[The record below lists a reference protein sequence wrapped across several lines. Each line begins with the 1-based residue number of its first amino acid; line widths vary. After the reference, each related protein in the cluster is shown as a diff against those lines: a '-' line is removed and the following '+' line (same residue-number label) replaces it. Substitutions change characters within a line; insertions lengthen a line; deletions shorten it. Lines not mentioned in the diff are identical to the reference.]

1 MVSSIPSGFPDGYAD
16 RLGTLTS
23 LKDVKKDVSEMRKDS
38 ECGMGFTDWTGFQ
51 PGDHVQC
58 YEEFYENRHL

>member
-1 MVSSIPSGFPDGYAD
+1 M
-16 RLGTLTS
+16 
-23 LKDVKKDVSEMRKDS
+23 KDVKKDVSEMRKDS